1 MFDTYG
7 FPYEL
12 TFESAQDAGLKVDKK
27 GFDAEMAANR
37 RLLVKRYRY
46 LVYLSNSQ
54 RS

>member
-27 GFDAEMAANR
+27 GFDAEMAAQKER
-37 RLLVKRYRY
+37 ARKARGDFQSMGRQDVL
-46 LVYLSNSQ
+46 
-54 RS
+54 